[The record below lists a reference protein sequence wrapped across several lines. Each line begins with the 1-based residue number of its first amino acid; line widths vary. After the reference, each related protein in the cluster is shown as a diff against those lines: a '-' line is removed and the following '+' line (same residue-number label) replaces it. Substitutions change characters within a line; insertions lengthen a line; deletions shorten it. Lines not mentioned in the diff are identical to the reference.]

1 MNKGILDLSGISIL
15 IVDDNKQMRALIV
28 RILEALHVGMVQEA
42 EDANQALKR
51 MRQAIPDI
59 MLLDHRMDGMTGN
72 ELIHYIRNDEKSPH
86 PYLPIIM
93 VSGFGDHESVTKAR
107 DAGVTE
113 YLAKPLSVAVLGQRL
128 TAVIENARPFVRTPD
143 FFGPDRRRR
152 KVPPEGA
159 PRRRAEDM
167 EDEGGEGQGQSENAA

>member
-1 MNKGILDLSGISIL
+1 MNKDLLDLSGISIL
-15 IVDDNKQMRALIV
+15 VVDDNKQMRALIV

-42 EDANQALKR
+42 EDSNQALKR

-59 MLLDHRMDGMTGN
+59 LLLDHQMDGMPGN

-128 TAVIENARPFVRTPD
+128 TAVIENARPFVRTSD

-152 KVPPEGA
+152 KVPPEGS

-167 EDEGGEGQGQSENAA
+167 EGADSGDQDQAENAA

>member
-1 MNKGILDLSGISIL
+1 MNREMLDLSGISIL
-15 IVDDNKQMRALIV
+15 IVEDNKQMRALIV

-42 EDANQALKR
+42 EDANQALRR
-51 MRQAIPDI
+51 MKQAIPDI

-72 ELIHYIRNDEKSPH
+72 ELVRYIRNDEKSPH

-93 VSGFGDHESVTKAR
+93 VSGYSDHESVTAAR

-128 TAVIENARPFVRTPD
+128 TAVIEQARPYVRTAE

-152 KVPPEGA
+152 KVPPEGS
-159 PRRRAEDM
+159 PRRRADDAETA
-167 EDEGGEGQGQSENAA
+167 ESENEDAA

>member
-1 MNKGILDLSGISIL
+1 MSRDILDLSGISIL

-42 EDANQALKR
+42 EDANQALRR
-51 MRQAIPDI
+51 MKQAIPDI

-72 ELIHYIRNDEKSPH
+72 ELVSYIRNDEKSPH

-93 VSGFGDHESVTKAR
+93 VSGYGDHDSVTNAR

-128 TAVIENARPFVRTPD
+128 TAVIEHARPSVRTKEY
-143 FFGPDRRRR
+143 FGPDRRRR
-152 KVPPEGA
+152 KVPPEGS
-159 PRRRAEDM
+159 PRRRADDAET
-167 EDEGGEGQGQSENAA
+167 GESENEDAA

>member
-1 MNKGILDLSGISIL
+1 MNRQMLDLSGISIL

-42 EDANQALKR
+42 EDANQALRR
-51 MRQAIPDI
+51 MKQAIPDI

-72 ELIHYIRNDEKSPH
+72 ELVHYIRNDEKSPH

-93 VSGFGDHESVTKAR
+93 VSGYGDHDSVTNAR

-113 YLAKPLSVAVLGQRL
+113 YLAKPLSVAVLGHRL
-128 TAVIENARPFVRTPD
+128 TAVIEQARPFVRTKE

-152 KVPPEGA
+152 RTPPEGS
-159 PRRRAEDM
+159 PRRRSD
-167 EDEGGEGQGQSENAA
+167 DEETDQAQSENAA